1 MSRFRER
8 TKRSRHHDNNAK
20 KYLPGGDTRTTT
32 YFEPYPVYMH
42 KGRAC
47 FIYDVDGN
55 RYLDFVNNYTSLI
68 HGHAHPQTVEA
79 AQNQLERGSILG
91 AAAEIQYVHA
101 KRLIQRMPFL
111 ETVRYCNSGTEAT
124 LFAIRAARAFSGKDG
139 IIKMDGG
146 YHGSH
151 DIAEVNLNPDIKA
164 DSLPGINVDP
174 GVATSQLADVHVA
187 PFNDLEALEAV
198 LKTKA
203 KEVAAIILEP
213 MMGAGGMIPPLPNYL
228 NGVRELADRYH
239 VLLIFDEVLT
249 FRLSVGGLQQVE
261 SVRPDL
267 TALGKIIG
275 GGFPVGAFGG
285 RKDIMALFDPT
296 RTNALMHGGT
306 FNGCNITLTAGLATL
321 EAYGQAEAERLNSL
335 GDRLKSG
342 FSRVLKKHG
351 INGCLSGIGSLNQVH
366 LTPSPPLNAK
376 EAAICRSRFSEIFR
390 LLHLELM
397 NRGIYSAPARS
408 MFILSTPMMEAEID
422 HAIEVFQETVELLK
436 PYIAR
441 QSAQIC

>member
-146 YHGSH
+146 YRRISRYRRSESQSRHKRPTLFPGSMS
-151 DIAEVNLNPDIKA
+151 IRALRQA
-164 DSLPGINVDP
+164 SWR
-174 GVATSQLADVHVA
+174 DVH
-187 PFNDLEALEAV
+187 
-198 LKTKA
+198 
-203 KEVAAIILEP
+203 
-213 MMGAGGMIPPLPNYL
+213 
-228 NGVRELADRYH
+228 
-239 VLLIFDEVLT
+239 
-249 FRLSVGGLQQVE
+249 
-261 SVRPDL
+261 
-267 TALGKIIG
+267 
-275 GGFPVGAFGG
+275 
-285 RKDIMALFDPT
+285 
-296 RTNALMHGGT
+296 
-306 FNGCNITLTAGLATL
+306 
-321 EAYGQAEAERLNSL
+321 
-335 GDRLKSG
+335 
-342 FSRVLKKHG
+342 
-351 INGCLSGIGSLNQVH
+351 
-366 LTPSPPLNAK
+366 
-376 EAAICRSRFSEIFR
+376 CRS
-390 LLHLELM
+390 
-397 NRGIYSAPARS
+397 
-408 MFILSTPMMEAEID
+408 
-422 HAIEVFQETVELLK
+422 FQ
-436 PYIAR
+436 
-441 QSAQIC
+441 